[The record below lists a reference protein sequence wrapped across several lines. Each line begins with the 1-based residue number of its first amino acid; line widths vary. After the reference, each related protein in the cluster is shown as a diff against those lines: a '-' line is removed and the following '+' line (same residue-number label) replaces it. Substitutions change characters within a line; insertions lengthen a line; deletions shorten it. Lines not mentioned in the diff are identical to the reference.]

1 MTLRGVRCATA
12 CPNSWPLRRLAWAVF
27 GLHAPVKIADS
38 KPNGGLHPL
47 GAGLVET
54 IEAETTV
61 RYARTF
67 ELCAGAPVGWK
78 PLLGG
83 DPC

>member
-1 MTLRGVRCATA
+1 MHRAHETTHGHDFARRALRHGVYK
-12 CPNSWPLRRLAWAVF
+12 LLAA
-27 GLHAPVKIADS
+27 APVKIADS